1 MISVAYTAIFDVC
14 NTCHSHVSPLMFGMS
29 VVSFLTLVTC
39 HASFLLH
46 AMSCRMFVVLL
57 YSQTDVCHFAIG
69 AVIIF
74 VICVG

>member
-1 MISVAYTAIFDVC
+1 MISVVYTIIFDVG
-14 NTCHSHVSPLMFGMS
+14 NTFHSHVSPLMFVIS
-29 VVSFLTLVTC
+29 VVSFLMLVTC

-46 AMSCRMFVVLL
+46 ARSCRMFVILL

-74 VICVG
+74 VICMG